1 MTKKVVNS
9 AKENARKNAR
19 NRIFK
24 ITLVVIILFLINLYV
39 IFSISSSLKLIS
51 LNKFFTTWLNL

>member
-39 IFSISSSLKLIS
+39 ILTFTL
-51 LNKFFTTWLNL
+51 FTTSFCFVVSVSE